1 MPGKSLLIVSAVLAL
16 SLAVSSI
23 AVSSAADEPPATAT
37 PSAIDPVVEAYAAL
51 PSITDLQIS
60 PDGKRIA
67 AISPVG
73 GVNGLTVIDLVTQ
86 KQNVAL
92 AADPARYQLNGCRWA
107 NETRLVCQVRMVATM
122 ALGGDD
128 QARFATTA
136 IFAVDHD
143 GQNLLRLSSDA
154 TLHSVGELNRGS
166 YVSLLPNDRDHI
178 LVSMLDP
185 KAVGALQQSVLTSNI
200 TLWPDVWKIDIYNGK
215 RTRLIKAR
223 DGIATWIADDQGE
236 VRGGLGTRTIARD
249 TGDWHTLDTSAFG
262 QDPDNE
268 PLGVGGEGRFAY
280 IAARIDDDRRGA
292 YEMDT
297 RTTRVTRTLFTDPR
311 FDFQGAAI
319 VRHGEPQALITSDD
333 TLRLIPLSDAWK
345 ALDAEL
351 KAALPGQSPVP
362 WSMDDAEQRFTV
374 VAGAPDQP
382 RVWYFFDRPAR
393 KLIRIG
399 FEHPRLQGPLPLS
412 TWVEYKAADGTTIP
426 ARLTLPSE
434 GARNLPAVLLPHGG
448 PVGRDQGFSFV
459 ASFLARRGYAV
470 LEPQYR
476 GSFGYGKTF
485 LKAGDNQWGLA
496 MQTDVVDG
504 LAWLRAEGI
513 ADSKHACIVGLSYGG
528 YVALVAAY
536 KTPDQFRCAVSYAGL
551 SDLPTLVSNFAH
563 YDLGR
568 RSQQYLHLSSDPDVL
583 EANSPL
589 INAARFGI
597 PVLLMHADR
606 DTNVLVE
613 QSRTLAAALQASGKT
628 YRYIE
633 QANGDHYLGVQTH
646 RREFLTQLDGFLHT
660 YLSDSGSPRSS
671 NESTVAT
678 SQRSVP

>member
-1 MPGKSLLIVSAVLAL
+1 MPGSSLLIVSVIFAL
-16 SLAVSSI
+16 SI
-23 AVSSAADEPPATAT
+23 AVSSNADELPATTA
-37 PSAIDPVVEAYAAL
+37 PSIDPVIEAYAAL
-51 PSITDLQIS
+51 PFITDLQIS

-73 GVNGLTVIDLVTQ
+73 GVSGLTVIDLVTQ
-86 KQNVAL
+86 HQNIAL
-92 AADPARYQLNGCRWA
+92 AADPARYQLNSCRWA

-122 ALGGDD
+122 ALGGDA

-143 GQNLLRLSSDA
+143 GLNLLRLSSDTA
-154 TLHSVGELNRGS
+154 LHSVGELNRGS

-178 LVSMLDP
+178 LVSMVDP
-185 KAVGALQQSVLTSNI
+185 KAVGALQQSMLTSNI

-223 DGIATWIADDQGE
+223 DGISAWIADDQGE
-236 VRGGLGTRTIARD
+236 VRGGLGTRTVARD
-249 TGDWHTLDTSAFG
+249 SGDWHALDISAFG

-268 PLGVGGEGRFAY
+268 PLGIGGEGRFAY
-280 IAARIDDDRRGA
+280 IAARIDEDRRGA

-297 RTTRVTRTLFTDPR
+297 RTARVTRTLFTDPR
-311 FDFQGAAI
+311 FDFQGAVI
-319 VRHGEPQALITSDD
+319 VRHGEPQALITADD
-333 TLRLIPLSDAWK
+333 TLRLIPISDAWK
-345 ALDAEL
+345 TLDGEL

-362 WSMDDAEQRFTV
+362 WSMDDADQRFTI
-374 VAGAPDQP
+374 VASAPDQP

-393 KLIRIG
+393 KLMRIG
-399 FEHPRLQGPLPLS
+399 SEHPKLQSPLPIS
-412 TWVEYKAADGTTIP
+412 TWVDYKAADGVIIP
-426 ARLTLPSE
+426 ARLTLPAE

-448 PVGRDQGFSFV
+448 PVARDRGFNFL

-513 ADSKHACIVGLSYGG
+513 ADSKRACIVGLSYGG

-536 KTPDQFRCAVSYAGL
+536 KTPDQFRCAVSYAGV
-551 SDLPTLVSNFAH
+551 SDLPTLVRDFAH

-568 RSQQYLHLSSDPDVL
+568 RSQQYLHLSSDADVL

-589 INAARFGI
+589 FNTGRFGI

-613 QSRTLAAALQASGKT
+613 QSRTLAAALQTSGKT

-646 RREFLTQLDGFLHT
+646 RREFLTELDGFLHT
-660 YLSDSGSPRSS
+660 YLGDSGSPGNSS
-671 NESTVAT
+671 ASAVAA